1 MKFRFYVDLFP
12 GMDPA
17 RYGLCAWTQPS
28 AKTEGTKRV
37 AFDVTIP
44 DEIVFGLDA
53 VAPEVSRPAT
63 EPHNVEHNRRTAA
76 SSPGVRVD
84 GPVGPHTQED

>member
-1 MKFRFYVDLFP
+1 MKWTRQRKERDKMKFRFYVDMFP
-12 GMDPA
+12 GCDPA

-28 AKTEGTKRV
+28 AKPEGSKRV

-53 VAPEVSRPAT
+53 VAPEVSRPEVIAD
-63 EPHNVEHNRRTAA
+63 H
-76 SSPGVRVD
+76 D
-84 GPVGPHTQED
+84 C